1 MIFAVMKLNK
11 IKLLLV
17 LFLVSCS
24 APKKDMQV
32 EVFVK
37 DLKKGILYLERVQ
50 DSILVAVDSV
60 QITQEKP
67 IVLEADLNHPELFY
81 VLLVRNKADDFD
93 NRISF
98 FGEAG
103 NISIQTTL
111 DGYVTKAEVIGSP
124 TQDIFNSYNKVI
136 SQFNYE
142 ELDLLTAYLQAQ
154 INQNNDSL
162 ALLVRQSAS
171 LAKRKILFTANFA
184 VNNNTSVIAPYLA
197 LYNLTSGSKTL
208 LDTIAASMSDD
219 VRNSSYGKHLRD
231 YLADPE
237 KK

>member
-1 MIFAVMKLNK
+1 
-11 IKLLLV
+11 
-17 LFLVSCS
+17 
-24 APKKDMQV
+24 MQV

-37 DLKKGILYLERVQ
+37 DLKKGILYLERLQ

-124 TQDIFNSYNKVI
+124 TQDIFNSYIKVI
-136 SQFNYE
+136 SQFNNE
-142 ELDLLTAYLQAQ
+142 ELDLLAAYLQAQ

-162 ALLVRQSAS
+162 ALIEKQSAN
-171 LAKRKILFTANFA
+171 LAKRKLLFTANFA

-219 VRNSSYGKHLRD
+219 VRNSSYGKQLRD

>member
-1 MIFAVMKLNK
+1 
-11 IKLLLV
+11 
-17 LFLVSCS
+17 
-24 APKKDMQV
+24 MQV

-37 DLKKGILYLERVQ
+37 DLKKGILYLERLQ

-124 TQDIFNSYNKVI
+124 TQDIFNSYIKVI
-136 SQFNYE
+136 SQFNNE
-142 ELDLLTAYLQAQ
+142 ELDLLAAYLQAQ

-162 ALLVRQSAS
+162 ALIEKQSAN
-171 LAKRKILFTANFA
+171 LAKRKLLFTANFA

-197 LYNLTSGSKTL
+197 LYKLTSGSKTL

-219 VRNSSYGKHLRD
+219 VRNSSYGKQLRD

>member
-1 MIFAVMKLNK
+1 
-11 IKLLLV
+11 
-17 LFLVSCS
+17 
-24 APKKDMQV
+24 MQV

-37 DLKKGILYLERVQ
+37 DLKKGTLYLERVQ
-50 DSILVAVDSV
+50 DSILVAVDSM

-81 VLLVRNKADDFD
+81 VLLDRNKADDFD
-93 NRISF
+93 NRIPF

-111 DGYVTKAEVIGSP
+111 EGYVTKAEVVGSP

-136 SQFNYE
+136 SQFNNE
-142 ELDLLTAYLQAQ
+142 ELDLLAAYLQAQ
-154 INQNNDSL
+154 ISQNSDSL
-162 ALLVRQSAS
+162 ALLEKQSTS

-197 LYNLTSGSKTL
+197 LYNLTSDSKSL

-219 VRNSSYGKHLRD
+219 VRNSSYGKQLRD
-231 YLADPE
+231 YLADAE
-237 KK
+237 K

>member
-1 MIFAVMKLNK
+1 
-11 IKLLLV
+11 
-17 LFLVSCS
+17 
-24 APKKDMQV
+24 MQV

-37 DLKKGILYLERVQ
+37 DLKKGTLYLERVQ
-50 DSILVAVDSV
+50 DSILVAVDSM

-81 VLLVRNKADDFD
+81 VLLDRNKADDFD
-93 NRISF
+93 NRIPF

-111 DGYVTKAEVIGSP
+111 EGYVTKAEVVGSP

-136 SQFNYE
+136 SQFNNE
-142 ELDLLTAYLQAQ
+142 ELDLLAAYLQAQ
-154 INQNNDSL
+154 ISQNNDSL
-162 ALLVRQSAS
+162 ALLEKQSAN

-184 VNNNTSVIAPYLA
+184 VNNNNSVIAPYLA
-197 LYNLTSGSKTL
+197 LYSLTSGSKSL

-219 VRNSSYGKHLRD
+219 VRNSSYGKQLRD
-231 YLADPE
+231 YLADAE
-237 KK
+237 K

>member
-1 MIFAVMKLNK
+1 
-11 IKLLLV
+11 
-17 LFLVSCS
+17 
-24 APKKDMQV
+24 MQV

-60 QITQEKP
+60 QITKEKP

-81 VLLVRNKADDFD
+81 VLLDRNKADNFD
-93 NRISF
+93 NRIPF

-111 DGYVTKAEVIGSP
+111 DGYVTKAEVVGSP

-136 SQFNYE
+136 RQFNNE
-142 ELDLLTAYLQAQ
+142 EIDLLAAYLQAQ
-154 INQNNDSL
+154 ISQNSDSL
-162 ALLVRQSAS
+162 ALLEKQSAS

-184 VNNNTSVIAPYLA
+184 VNNNNSVIAPYLA

-219 VRNSSYGKHLRD
+219 VRNSSYGKQLRD
-231 YLADPE
+231 YLVGAE
-237 KK
+237 K

>member
-1 MIFAVMKLNK
+1 
-11 IKLLLV
+11 
-17 LFLVSCS
+17 
-24 APKKDMQV
+24 MQV

-37 DLKKGILYLERVQ
+37 DLKKGTLYLERVQ
-50 DSILVAVDSV
+50 DSILVAVDSM

-81 VLLVRNKADDFD
+81 VLLDRNKADDFD
-93 NRISF
+93 NRIPF

-111 DGYVTKAEVIGSP
+111 EGYVTKAEVVGSP

-136 SQFNYE
+136 SQFNNE
-142 ELDLLTAYLQAQ
+142 ELDLLAAYLQAQ
-154 INQNNDSL
+154 ISQNSDSL
-162 ALLVRQSAS
+162 ALLEKQSAS

-184 VNNNTSVIAPYLA
+184 VNNRTSVIAPYLA
-197 LYNLTSGSKTL
+197 LYNLTSDSKSL

-219 VRNSSYGKHLRD
+219 VRNSSYGKQLRD
-231 YLADPE
+231 YLADAE
-237 KK
+237 K

>member
-1 MIFAVMKLNK
+1 
-11 IKLLLV
+11 
-17 LFLVSCS
+17 
-24 APKKDMQV
+24 MQV

-37 DLKKGILYLERVQ
+37 HLKKGTLYLERVQ
-50 DSILVAVDSV
+50 DSILVAVDSM

-81 VLLVRNKADDFD
+81 VLLDRNKADDFD
-93 NRISF
+93 NRIPF

-111 DGYVTKAEVIGSP
+111 DGYVTKAEVVGSP

-136 SQFNYE
+136 SQFNNE
-142 ELDLLTAYLQAQ
+142 ELDLLAAYLQAQ
-154 INQNNDSL
+154 ISQNSDSL
-162 ALLVRQSAS
+162 ALLEKQSAS

-184 VNNNTSVIAPYLA
+184 VNNNNSVIAPYLA

-219 VRNSSYGKHLRD
+219 VRNSSYGKQLRD
-231 YLADPE
+231 YLADAE
-237 KK
+237 K

>member
-1 MIFAVMKLNK
+1 
-11 IKLLLV
+11 
-17 LFLVSCS
+17 
-24 APKKDMQV
+24 MQV

-37 DLKKGILYLERVQ
+37 DLKKGTLYLERVH
-50 DSILVAVDSV
+50 DSILVAVDSM

-81 VLLVRNKADDFD
+81 VLLDRNKADDFD
-93 NRISF
+93 NRIPF

-111 DGYVTKAEVIGSP
+111 EGYVTKAEVVGSP

-136 SQFNYE
+136 SQFNNE
-142 ELDLLTAYLQAQ
+142 ELDLLAAYLQAQ
-154 INQNNDSL
+154 ISQNSDSL
-162 ALLVRQSAS
+162 ALLEKQSAN

-197 LYNLTSGSKTL
+197 LYNLTSDSKSL

-219 VRNSSYGKHLRD
+219 VRNSSYGKQLRD
-231 YLADPE
+231 YLADAE
-237 KK
+237 K

>member
-1 MIFAVMKLNK
+1 
-11 IKLLLV
+11 
-17 LFLVSCS
+17 
-24 APKKDMQV
+24 MQV

-37 DLKKGILYLERVQ
+37 DLKKGTLYLERVQ

-60 QITQEKP
+60 QITKEKP

-81 VLLVRNKADDFD
+81 VLLDRNKADNFD
-93 NRISF
+93 NRIPF

-111 DGYVTKAEVIGSP
+111 DGYVTKAEVVGSP

-136 SQFNYE
+136 RQFNNE
-142 ELDLLTAYLQAQ
+142 EIDLLAAYLQAQ
-154 INQNNDSL
+154 ISQNSDSL
-162 ALLVRQSAS
+162 ALLEKQSAS

-184 VNNNTSVIAPYLA
+184 VNNNNSVIAPYLA

-208 LDTIAASMSDD
+208 LDTIDYSMTDD
-219 VRNSSYGKHLRD
+219 VRNSSYGKQLRD
-231 YLADPE
+231 YLANAE
-237 KK
+237 K

>member
-1 MIFAVMKLNK
+1 MKQNI
-11 IKLLLV
+11 IKLLFF

-37 DLKKGILYLERVQ
+37 DLKKGTLYLERVQ
-50 DSILVAVDSV
+50 DSILVAVDSM

-81 VLLVRNKADDFD
+81 VLLDRNKADDFD
-93 NRISF
+93 NRIPF

-111 DGYVTKAEVIGSP
+111 DGYVTKAEVVGSP

-136 SQFNYE
+136 SQFNNE
-142 ELDLLTAYLQAQ
+142 ELDLLAAYLQAQ
-154 INQNNDSL
+154 ISQNSDSL
-162 ALLVRQSAS
+162 ALLEKQSAS

-184 VNNNTSVIAPYLA
+184 VNNNNSVIAPYLA

-219 VRNSSYGKHLRD
+219 VRNSSYGKQLRD
-231 YLADPE
+231 YLADAE
-237 KK
+237 K

>member
-1 MIFAVMKLNK
+1 
-11 IKLLLV
+11 
-17 LFLVSCS
+17 
-24 APKKDMQV
+24 MQV

-50 DSILVAVDSV
+50 DSILVAVDSM

-81 VLLVRNKADDFD
+81 VLLDRNKADDFD
-93 NRISF
+93 NRIPF

-111 DGYVTKAEVIGSP
+111 EGYVTKAEVVGSP

-136 SQFNYE
+136 SQFNNE
-142 ELDLLTAYLQAQ
+142 ELDLLAAYLQAQ
-154 INQNNDSL
+154 ISQNSDSL
-162 ALLVRQSAS
+162 ALLEKQSTS

-184 VNNNTSVIAPYLA
+184 VNNRTSVIAPYLA
-197 LYNLTSGSKTL
+197 LYNLTSDSKSL

-219 VRNSSYGKHLRD
+219 VRNSSYGKQLRD
-231 YLADPE
+231 YLADAE
-237 KK
+237 K

>member
-1 MIFAVMKLNK
+1 
-11 IKLLLV
+11 
-17 LFLVSCS
+17 
-24 APKKDMQV
+24 MQV

-37 DLKKGILYLERVQ
+37 DLKKGTLYLERVQ
-50 DSILVAVDSV
+50 DSILVAVDSM

-81 VLLVRNKADDFD
+81 VLLDRNKADDFD
-93 NRISF
+93 NRIPF

-111 DGYVTKAEVIGSP
+111 EGYVTKAEVVGSP

-136 SQFNYE
+136 SQFNNE
-142 ELDLLTAYLQAQ
+142 ELDLLAAYLQAQ
-154 INQNNDSL
+154 ISQNSDSL
-162 ALLVRQSAS
+162 ALLEKQSTS

-184 VNNNTSVIAPYLA
+184 VNNRTSVIAPYLA
-197 LYNLTSGSKTL
+197 LYNLTSDSKSL

-219 VRNSSYGKHLRD
+219 VRNSSYGKQLRD
-231 YLADPE
+231 YLADAE
-237 KK
+237 K

>member
-1 MIFAVMKLNK
+1 
-11 IKLLLV
+11 
-17 LFLVSCS
+17 
-24 APKKDMQV
+24 MQV

-37 DLKKGILYLERVQ
+37 DLKKGILYLERLQ

-67 IVLEADLNHPELFY
+67 IVLEADLKHPELFY
-81 VLLVRNKADDFD
+81 VLLDRKKADDFD

-124 TQDIFNSYNKVI
+124 TQDIFNSYIKVI
-136 SQFNYE
+136 SQFNNE
-142 ELDLLTAYLQAQ
+142 ELDLLAAYLQAQ

-162 ALLVRQSAS
+162 ALIEKQSAD
-171 LAKRKILFTANFA
+171 LAKRKLLFTANFA

-219 VRNSSYGKHLRD
+219 VRNSSYGKQLRD

-237 KK
+237 KNDSY

>member
-1 MIFAVMKLNK
+1 
-11 IKLLLV
+11 
-17 LFLVSCS
+17 
-24 APKKDMQV
+24 MQV

-37 DLKKGILYLERVQ
+37 DLKKGTLYLERVQ

-81 VLLVRNKADDFD
+81 VLLDRNKADDFD
-93 NRISF
+93 NRIPF

-111 DGYVTKAEVIGSP
+111 EGYVTKAEVVGSP

-136 SQFNYE
+136 SQFNNE
-142 ELDLLTAYLQAQ
+142 ELDLLAAYLQAQ
-154 INQNNDSL
+154 ISQNSDSL
-162 ALLVRQSAS
+162 ALLEKQSTS
-171 LAKRKILFTANFA
+171 LVKRKILFTANFA
-184 VNNNTSVIAPYLA
+184 VNNRTSVIAPYLA
-197 LYNLTSGSKTL
+197 LYNLTSDSKSL

-219 VRNSSYGKHLRD
+219 VRNSSYGKQLRD
-231 YLADPE
+231 YLADAE
-237 KK
+237 K

>member
-1 MIFAVMKLNK
+1 
-11 IKLLLV
+11 
-17 LFLVSCS
+17 
-24 APKKDMQV
+24 MQV

-37 DLKKGILYLERVQ
+37 DLKKGTLYLERVQ
-50 DSILVAVDSV
+50 DSILVAVDSM

-81 VLLVRNKADDFD
+81 VLLDRNKADDFD
-93 NRISF
+93 NRIPF

-111 DGYVTKAEVIGSP
+111 DGYVTKAEVVGSP

-136 SQFNYE
+136 SQFNNE
-142 ELDLLTAYLQAQ
+142 ELDLLAAYLQAQ
-154 INQNNDSL
+154 ISQNSDSL
-162 ALLVRQSAS
+162 ALLEKQSTS

-184 VNNNTSVIAPYLA
+184 VNNRTSVIAPYLA
-197 LYNLTSGSKTL
+197 LYNLTSDSKSL

-219 VRNSSYGKHLRD
+219 VRNSSYGKQLRD
-231 YLADPE
+231 YLADAE
-237 KK
+237 K

>member
-1 MIFAVMKLNK
+1 
-11 IKLLLV
+11 
-17 LFLVSCS
+17 
-24 APKKDMQV
+24 MQV

-37 DLKKGILYLERVQ
+37 DLKKGTLYLERVQ
-50 DSILVAVDSV
+50 DSILVAVDSM

-81 VLLVRNKADDFD
+81 VLLDRNKADDFD
-93 NRISF
+93 NRIPF

-111 DGYVTKAEVIGSP
+111 DGYVTKAEVVGSP

-136 SQFNYE
+136 SQFNNE
-142 ELDLLTAYLQAQ
+142 ELDLLAAYLQAQ
-154 INQNNDSL
+154 ISQNSDSL
-162 ALLVRQSAS
+162 ALLEKQSAS

-184 VNNNTSVIAPYLA
+184 VNNRTSVIAPYLA
-197 LYNLTSGSKTL
+197 LYTLTSDSKSL

-219 VRNSSYGKHLRD
+219 VRNSSYGKQLRD
-231 YLADPE
+231 YLADAE
-237 KK
+237 K

>member
-1 MIFAVMKLNK
+1 
-11 IKLLLV
+11 
-17 LFLVSCS
+17 
-24 APKKDMQV
+24 MQV

-37 DLKKGILYLERVQ
+37 DLKKGILYLERLQ

-124 TQDIFNSYNKVI
+124 TQDIFNSYIKVI
-136 SQFNYE
+136 SQFNNE
-142 ELDLLTAYLQAQ
+142 ELDLLGAYLQAQ

-162 ALLVRQSAS
+162 ALIEKQSAN
-171 LAKRKILFTANFA
+171 LAKRKLLFTANFA

-219 VRNSSYGKHLRD
+219 VRNSSYGKQLRD
-231 YLADPE
+231 YLADAE

>member
-1 MIFAVMKLNK
+1 
-11 IKLLLV
+11 
-17 LFLVSCS
+17 
-24 APKKDMQV
+24 MQV

-37 DLKKGILYLERVQ
+37 DLKKGTLYLERVQ
-50 DSILVAVDSV
+50 DSILVAVDSM

-81 VLLVRNKADDFD
+81 VLLERNKADDFD
-93 NRISF
+93 NRIPF

-111 DGYVTKAEVIGSP
+111 DGYVTKAEVVGSP

-136 SQFNYE
+136 SQFNNE
-142 ELDLLTAYLQAQ
+142 ELDLLAAYLQAQ
-154 INQNNDSL
+154 ISQNNDSL
-162 ALLVRQSAS
+162 ALLEKQSAN

-184 VNNNTSVIAPYLA
+184 VNNNNSVIAPYLA
-197 LYNLTSGSKTL
+197 LYSLTSGSKSL

-219 VRNSSYGKHLRD
+219 VRNSSYGKQLRD
-231 YLADPE
+231 YLADAE
-237 KK
+237 K

>member
-1 MIFAVMKLNK
+1 
-11 IKLLLV
+11 
-17 LFLVSCS
+17 
-24 APKKDMQV
+24 MQV

-37 DLKKGILYLERVQ
+37 DLKKGTLYLERVQ

-60 QITQEKP
+60 QITKEKP

-81 VLLVRNKADDFD
+81 VLLDRNKADNFD
-93 NRISF
+93 NRIPF

-111 DGYVTKAEVIGSP
+111 DGYVTKAEVVGSP

-136 SQFNYE
+136 RQFNNE
-142 ELDLLTAYLQAQ
+142 EIDLLAAYLQAQ
-154 INQNNDSL
+154 ISQNNDSL
-162 ALLVRQSAS
+162 ALLEKQSAS

-184 VNNNTSVIAPYLA
+184 VNNNNSVIAPYLA

-208 LDTIAASMSDD
+208 LDTIDYSMTDD
-219 VRNSSYGKHLRD
+219 VRNSSYGKQLRD
-231 YLADPE
+231 YLADAE
-237 KK
+237 K

>member
-1 MIFAVMKLNK
+1 
-11 IKLLLV
+11 
-17 LFLVSCS
+17 
-24 APKKDMQV
+24 MQV

-37 DLKKGILYLERVQ
+37 DLKKGTLYLERVQ
-50 DSILVAVDSV
+50 DSILVAVDSM

-81 VLLVRNKADDFD
+81 VLLDRNKADDFD
-93 NRISF
+93 NRIPF

-111 DGYVTKAEVIGSP
+111 EGYVTKAEVVGSP

-136 SQFNYE
+136 SQFNNE
-142 ELDLLTAYLQAQ
+142 ELDLLAAYLQAQ
-154 INQNNDSL
+154 ISQNSDSL
-162 ALLVRQSAS
+162 ALLEKQSAS

-184 VNNNTSVIAPYLA
+184 VNNNNSVIAPYLA

-208 LDTIAASMSDD
+208 LDTIASSMSDD
-219 VRNSSYGKHLRD
+219 VRNSSYGKQLRD
-231 YLADPE
+231 YLADAE
-237 KK
+237 K

>member
-1 MIFAVMKLNK
+1 
-11 IKLLLV
+11 
-17 LFLVSCS
+17 
-24 APKKDMQV
+24 MQV

-60 QITQEKP
+60 QITKEKP

-81 VLLVRNKADDFD
+81 VLLDRNKADDFD
-93 NRISF
+93 NRIPF

-111 DGYVTKAEVIGSP
+111 DGYVTKAEVVGSP

-136 SQFNYE
+136 SQFNNE
-142 ELDLLTAYLQAQ
+142 ELDLLAAYLQAQ
-154 INQNNDSL
+154 ISQNNDSL
-162 ALLVRQSAS
+162 ALLEKQSAN

-184 VNNNTSVIAPYLA
+184 VNNNNSVIAPYLA
-197 LYNLTSGSKTL
+197 LYNLTSGSKSL
-208 LDTIAASMSDD
+208 LDTIAVSMSDD
-219 VRNSSYGKHLRD
+219 VRNSSYGKQLRD
-231 YLADPE
+231 YLADAE
-237 KK
+237 KLNDAY

>member
-1 MIFAVMKLNK
+1 
-11 IKLLLV
+11 
-17 LFLVSCS
+17 
-24 APKKDMQV
+24 MQV

-37 DLKKGILYLERVQ
+37 DLKKGTLYLERVQ
-50 DSILVAVDSV
+50 DSILVAVDSI

-81 VLLVRNKADDFD
+81 VLLDRNKADDID
-93 NRISF
+93 NRIPF

-111 DGYVTKAEVIGSP
+111 DGYVTKAEVVGSP

-136 SQFNYE
+136 SQFNNE
-142 ELDLLTAYLQAQ
+142 ELDLLAAYLQAQ
-154 INQNNDSL
+154 ISQNSDSL
-162 ALLVRQSAS
+162 ALLEKQSAS

-184 VNNNTSVIAPYLA
+184 VNNNNSVIAPYLA

-219 VRNSSYGKHLRD
+219 VRNSSYGKQLRD
-231 YLADPE
+231 YLADAE
-237 KK
+237 K

>member
-1 MIFAVMKLNK
+1 
-11 IKLLLV
+11 
-17 LFLVSCS
+17 
-24 APKKDMQV
+24 MQV

-37 DLKKGILYLERVQ
+37 DLKKGTLYLERVQ
-50 DSILVAVDSV
+50 DSILVAVDSM

-81 VLLVRNKADDFD
+81 VLLDRNKADDFD
-93 NRISF
+93 NRIPF
-98 FGEAG
+98 FGEAA

-111 DGYVTKAEVIGSP
+111 DGYVTKAEVVGSP

-136 SQFNYE
+136 SQFNNE
-142 ELDLLTAYLQAQ
+142 ELDLLAAYLQAQ
-154 INQNNDSL
+154 ISQNSDSL
-162 ALLVRQSAS
+162 ALLEKQSAS

-184 VNNNTSVIAPYLA
+184 VNNNNSVIAPYLA

-219 VRNSSYGKHLRD
+219 VRNSSYGKQLRD
-231 YLADPE
+231 YLADAE
-237 KK
+237 K

>member
-1 MIFAVMKLNK
+1 MKQNI
-11 IKLLLV
+11 IKLLFV

-37 DLKKGILYLERVQ
+37 DLKKGTLYLERVQ

-60 QITQEKP
+60 QITKEKP

-81 VLLVRNKADDFD
+81 VLLDRNKADNFD
-93 NRISF
+93 NRIPF

-111 DGYVTKAEVIGSP
+111 DGYVTKAEVVGSP

-136 SQFNYE
+136 RQFNNE
-142 ELDLLTAYLQAQ
+142 EIDLLAAYLQAQ
-154 INQNNDSL
+154 ISQNSDSL
-162 ALLVRQSAS
+162 ALLEKQSAS

-184 VNNNTSVIAPYLA
+184 VNNNNSVIAPYLA

-208 LDTIAASMSDD
+208 LDTIDYSMTDD
-219 VRNSSYGKHLRD
+219 VRNSSYGKQLRD
-231 YLADPE
+231 YLANAE
-237 KK
+237 K

>member
-1 MIFAVMKLNK
+1 
-11 IKLLLV
+11 
-17 LFLVSCS
+17 
-24 APKKDMQV
+24 MQV

-37 DLKKGILYLERVQ
+37 DLKKGILYLERLQ

-124 TQDIFNSYNKVI
+124 TQDIFNSYIKVI
-136 SQFNYE
+136 SQFNNE
-142 ELDLLTAYLQAQ
+142 ELDLLAAYLQAQ

-162 ALLVRQSAS
+162 ALIEKQSAD
-171 LAKRKILFTANFA
+171 LAKRKLLFTANFA

-219 VRNSSYGKHLRD
+219 VRNSSYGKQLRD

>member
-1 MIFAVMKLNK
+1 
-11 IKLLLV
+11 
-17 LFLVSCS
+17 
-24 APKKDMQV
+24 MQV

-37 DLKKGILYLERVQ
+37 DLKKGTLYLERVQ
-50 DSILVAVDSV
+50 DSILVAVDSM

-81 VLLVRNKADDFD
+81 VLLERNKADDFD
-93 NRISF
+93 NRIPF

-111 DGYVTKAEVIGSP
+111 DGYVTKAEVVGSP

-136 SQFNYE
+136 SQFNNE
-142 ELDLLTAYLQAQ
+142 ELDLLAAYLQAQ
-154 INQNNDSL
+154 ISQNSDSL
-162 ALLVRQSAS
+162 ALLEKQSAS

-184 VNNNTSVIAPYLA
+184 VNNNNSVIAPYLA

-208 LDTIAASMSDD
+208 LDTIASSMSDD
-219 VRNSSYGKHLRD
+219 VRNSSYGKQLRD
-231 YLADPE
+231 YLADAE
-237 KK
+237 K

>member
-1 MIFAVMKLNK
+1 
-11 IKLLLV
+11 
-17 LFLVSCS
+17 
-24 APKKDMQV
+24 MQV

-37 DLKKGILYLERVQ
+37 DLKKGTLYLERVQ
-50 DSILVAVDSV
+50 DSILVAVDSM

-81 VLLVRNKADDFD
+81 VLLDRNKADDFD
-93 NRISF
+93 NRIPF

-111 DGYVTKAEVIGSP
+111 EGYVTKAEVVGSP

-136 SQFNYE
+136 SQFNNE
-142 ELDLLTAYLQAQ
+142 KLDLLAAYLQAQ
-154 INQNNDSL
+154 ISQNSDSL
-162 ALLVRQSAS
+162 ALLEKQSTS

-184 VNNNTSVIAPYLA
+184 VNNRTSVIAPYLA
-197 LYNLTSGSKTL
+197 LYNLTSDSKSL

-219 VRNSSYGKHLRD
+219 VRNSSYGKQLRD
-231 YLADPE
+231 YLADAE
-237 KK
+237 K

>member
-1 MIFAVMKLNK
+1 
-11 IKLLLV
+11 
-17 LFLVSCS
+17 
-24 APKKDMQV
+24 MQV

-37 DLKKGILYLERVQ
+37 GLKKGTLYLERVQ
-50 DSILVAVDSV
+50 DSILVAVDSM

-81 VLLVRNKADDFD
+81 VLLDRNKADDFD
-93 NRISF
+93 NRIPF

-111 DGYVTKAEVIGSP
+111 EGYVTKAEVVGSP

-136 SQFNYE
+136 SQFNNE
-142 ELDLLTAYLQAQ
+142 ELDLLAAYLQAQ
-154 INQNNDSL
+154 ISQNSDSL
-162 ALLVRQSAS
+162 ALLEKQSTS

-184 VNNNTSVIAPYLA
+184 VNNRTSVIAPYLA
-197 LYNLTSGSKTL
+197 LYNLTSDSKSL

-219 VRNSSYGKHLRD
+219 VRNSSYGKQLRD
-231 YLADPE
+231 YLADAE
-237 KK
+237 K

>member
-1 MIFAVMKLNK
+1 
-11 IKLLLV
+11 
-17 LFLVSCS
+17 
-24 APKKDMQV
+24 MQV

-37 DLKKGILYLERVQ
+37 DLKKGTLYLERVQ
-50 DSILVAVDSV
+50 DSILVAVDSM

-81 VLLVRNKADDFD
+81 VLLDRNKADDFD
-93 NRISF
+93 NRIPF

-111 DGYVTKAEVIGSP
+111 EGYVTKAEVVGSP

-136 SQFNYE
+136 SQFNNE
-142 ELDLLTAYLQAQ
+142 ELDLLAAYLQAQ
-154 INQNNDSL
+154 ISQNSDSL
-162 ALLVRQSAS
+162 ALLEKQSAS

-184 VNNNTSVIAPYLA
+184 VNNNNSVIAPYLA
-197 LYNLTSGSKTL
+197 LYNLTSGSKIL

-219 VRNSSYGKHLRD
+219 VRNSSYGKQLRD
-231 YLADPE
+231 YLADAE
-237 KK
+237 K

>member
-1 MIFAVMKLNK
+1 
-11 IKLLLV
+11 
-17 LFLVSCS
+17 
-24 APKKDMQV
+24 MQV

-37 DLKKGILYLERVQ
+37 DLKKGTLYLERVQ
-50 DSILVAVDSV
+50 DSILVAVDSM

-81 VLLVRNKADDFD
+81 VLLDRNKADDFD
-93 NRISF
+93 NRIPF

-111 DGYVTKAEVIGSP
+111 EGYVTKAEVVGSP

-136 SQFNYE
+136 SQFNNE
-142 ELDLLTAYLQAQ
+142 ELDLLAAYLQAQ
-154 INQNNDSL
+154 ISQNSDSL
-162 ALLVRQSAS
+162 ALLEKQSAS

-184 VNNNTSVIAPYLA
+184 VNNNNSVIAPYLA
-197 LYNLTSGSKTL
+197 LYNLTSDSKSL

-219 VRNSSYGKHLRD
+219 VRNSSYGKQLRD
-231 YLADPE
+231 YLADAE
-237 KK
+237 K

>member
-1 MIFAVMKLNK
+1 
-11 IKLLLV
+11 
-17 LFLVSCS
+17 
-24 APKKDMQV
+24 MQV

-37 DLKKGILYLERVQ
+37 DLKKGTLYLERVQ

-60 QITQEKP
+60 QITKEKP

-81 VLLVRNKADDFD
+81 VLLDRNKADNFD
-93 NRISF
+93 NRIPF

-111 DGYVTKAEVIGSP
+111 DGYVTKAEVVGSP

-136 SQFNYE
+136 RQFNNE
-142 ELDLLTAYLQAQ
+142 EIDLLAAYLQAQ
-154 INQNNDSL
+154 ISQNSDSL
-162 ALLVRQSAS
+162 ALLEKQSTS

-184 VNNNTSVIAPYLA
+184 VNNNNSVIAPYLA

-208 LDTIAASMSDD
+208 LDTIDYSMTDD
-219 VRNSSYGKHLRD
+219 VRNSSYGKQLRD
-231 YLADPE
+231 YLANAE
-237 KK
+237 K